1 MTNLHSD
8 KIKTANLHTTTNHI
22 YTNTKLRKLLV
33 PNNNRAAISLS
44 YGNCGYNDGQ
54 QCRFCRYLSG
64 LACRLNQYPCHT
76 GTFSA
81 CRRWCDSLFT
91 VSGKSQY
98 KRCPPC
104 CKTGIFS
111 SWHFCLYFSSAFC
124 LITRKPLLRAIFGAV
139 EADVMRNS
147 QVYFFFHIAVISF
160 YRSL

>member
-22 YTNTKLRKLLV
+22 YTNTQLRKLLV
-33 PNNNRAAISLS
+33 PIIIEQLLASLMGTVDTMMVS
-44 YGNCGYNDGQ
+44 NVG
-54 QCRFCRYLSG
+54 FCSYLSG

-98 KRCPPC
+98 KMCPPC
-104 CKTGIFS
+104 CTTGIFCHGIS
-111 SWHFCLYFSSAFC
+111 ICTFICFLSDN
-124 LITRKPLLRAIFGAV
+124 RKVAA
-139 EADVMRNS
+139 S
-147 QVYFFFHIAVISF
+147 CHIW
-160 YRSL
+160 RC

>member
-33 PNNNRAAISLS
+33 PIIIEQLLASLMGTVDTMMVSNVGSAAISAVSLVE
-44 YGNCGYNDGQ
+44 
-54 QCRFCRYLSG
+54 
-64 LACRLNQYPCHT
+64 LNQYPCHT

-104 CKTGIFS
+104 CKTGIFCHGIS
-111 SWHFCLYFSSAFC
+111 VCTFICFLSDNKKATASCHFWCC
-124 LITRKPLLRAIFGAV
+124 
-139 EADVMRNS
+139 
-147 QVYFFFHIAVISF
+147 
-160 YRSL
+160 

>member
-22 YTNTKLRKLLV
+22 YTNTQLLKAFGSD
-33 PNNNRAAISLS
+33 NNRAAIGLS

-104 CKTGIFS
+104 CKTGIFCHGIS
-111 SWHFCLYFSSAFC
+111 VCTFICFLSDNKKATASCHFWCC
-124 LITRKPLLRAIFGAV
+124 
-139 EADVMRNS
+139 
-147 QVYFFFHIAVISF
+147 
-160 YRSL
+160 